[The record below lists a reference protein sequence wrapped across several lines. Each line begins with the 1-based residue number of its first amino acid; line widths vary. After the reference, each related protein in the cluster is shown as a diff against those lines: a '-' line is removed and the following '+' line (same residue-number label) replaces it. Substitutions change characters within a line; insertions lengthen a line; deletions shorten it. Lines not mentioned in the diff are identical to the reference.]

1 MNSLKSAILLLVSFL
16 LAWTAK
22 AQGYTVQGKIL
33 DSISGELLIGAT
45 VLDLDNPSKGA
56 VSDADGRFKIALSPG
71 AHRLRFS
78 YLGYSDKLILL
89 DLRRDTTLKIL
100 LTPSKIT
107 SDEVIISDVRSNDNV
122 IKNEMSR
129 VSIDANT
136 MRRLPVLFGETD
148 VLKTI
153 TLMPGIKSGG
163 EGNTGI
169 YVRGGG
175 PDQNLVLLDNGVV
188 YNASHLL
195 GFFSVFNGDVV
206 EDVEVIKG
214 GMPAEYGGRLS
225 SIIKVNTRDGDFNK
239 FHTNGGIGL
248 ISSRI
253 ATEGPIQKGKS
264 SFLLTARRTYLDA
277 VAKPFLPDSLQGNQ
291 LYFYDLNGK
300 FSFLLSNKDK
310 LTITAY
316 FGRDAFRYAPADRRD
331 FSFGVNWGNALAT
344 AVYAR
349 QVSPSLSYEASLG
362 YNDFTLSSQVDFDNI
377 IIRISSGLKDWT
389 LKNEWLYSPSKRSL
403 WKFGG
408 QYIYHTF
415 QPGILSGELDGEN
428 DIESKINSQFAH
440 EGAIYASLE
449 QKLGSRWQV
458 NAGLRYSFFNQVGPY
473 DQVIYES
480 NGVRTD
486 QIIRYAPGESIAFWD
501 GLEPRLA
508 MNYLINSEQSIK
520 ASYTRTFQYLHLA
533 TSSAATL
540 PSDLWIPSSARIAP
554 QMADQVAFGYF
565 RNFKDNLYETSVELY
580 YKPMQNQIEFKP
592 GANLFFNQNLEAEI
606 IFGEGL
612 SYGIEFFFKKRYG
625 KTTGWIGYTWS
636 KSERRFD
643 GLNDGNWFYYRYDRR
658 HDVSVVLTQELSDKW
673 DFNFVF
679 VYGTGNVI
687 TLPVGRFAYNF
698 GIDFSNQNPNFTI
711 LDLYAQANTFRMPA
725 YHRADISFNY
735 TPSGKEN
742 KRFTSTWNFS
752 IYNLYNRQNPYF
764 IYLDA
769 DRDNNRISAKMV
781 YLFPILPSVTWNFK
795 F

>member
-1 MNSLKSAILLLVSFL
+1 MNSLKSGLLFLFSILF
-16 LAWTAK
+16 AWS
-22 AQGYTVQGKIL
+22 AQGQNHLIQGKIQ
-33 DSISGELLIGAT
+33 DSLSGEVLIGAT
-45 VLDLDNPSKGA
+45 VLDLDNPSLGSS
-56 VSDADGRFKIALSPG
+56 SDANGKFKIKLAPG
-71 AHRLRFS
+71 QYRLRFS
-78 YLGYSDKLILL
+78 YVGYTDKVIQLNLQADTLL
-89 DLRRDTTLKIL
+89 LVQLK
-100 LTPSKIT
+100 PAKII
-107 SDEVIISDVRSNDNV
+107 SEEVIISDKRSNDNV
-122 IKNEMSR
+122 LKNEMSR
-129 VSIDANT
+129 ISLDAQT
-136 MRRLPVLFGETD
+136 MRKLPVLFGETD

-188 YNASHLL
+188 YNAAHLL

-206 EDVEVIKG
+206 DDVEVIKG

-225 SIIKVNTRDGDFNK
+225 SIIKVKTRDGDFNK
-239 FHTNGGIGL
+239 FRSNGGIGL
-248 ISSRI
+248 ISSRF

-264 SFLLTARRTYLDA
+264 SFLLTARRTYVDV
-277 VAKPFLPDSLQGNQ
+277 VARPLLPDSLKGNR

-300 FSFLLSNKDK
+300 FTFLLSNKDK
-310 LTITAY
+310 LTLTGY
-316 FGRDAFRYAPADRRD
+316 FGRDAFKFVPPDRGD

-344 AVYAR
+344 AVYTR

-362 YNDFTLSSQVDFDNI
+362 YNDFTLTSQVDFDNI

-389 LKNEWLYSPSKRSL
+389 LKNEWLYSPSKRTL

-415 QPGILSGELDGEN
+415 EPGILNAELDGEN
-428 DIESKINSQFAH
+428 DVRSKINNQFAH
-440 EGAIYASLE
+440 EGALYASLE
-449 QKLGSRWQV
+449 QKLGARWQV

-473 DQVIYES
+473 DQVIYEA

-508 MNYLINSEQSIK
+508 MNFLINSEQSIK

-540 PSDLWIPSSARIAP
+540 PSDLWIPSTARVAP
-554 QMADQVAFGYF
+554 QMADQVALGYF
-565 RNFKDNLYETSVELY
+565 RNFKENLYEASVELY
-580 YKPMQNQIEFKP
+580 YKPMQNQIEFRP
-592 GANLFFNQNLEAEI
+592 GANLFFNQNLESEI
-606 IFGEGL
+606 IAGEGL

-625 KTTGWIGYTWS
+625 KTTGWLGYTWS

-643 GLNDGNWFYYRYDRR
+643 GLNDGEWFYYRYDRR
-658 HDVSVVLTQELSDKW
+658 HDVSVVLTQELNDKW

-687 TLPVGRFAYNF
+687 TLPVARFAYNF
-698 GIDFSNQNPNFTI
+698 GVDLSNQSPSFSI
-711 LDLYAQANTFRMPA
+711 LDLYTRANTYRMPA

-742 KRFTSTWNFS
+742 KRFSSSWNFS
-752 IYNLYNRQNPYF
+752 IYNLYNRKNPYF

-769 DRDNNRISAKMV
+769 DRQTQRVSAKMV

>member
-1 MNSLKSAILLLVSFL
+1 MISLKSGLLFL
-16 LAWTAK
+16 FSLLFAWTANG
-22 AQGYTVQGKIL
+22 QDPTLQGKIL
-33 DSISGELLIGAT
+33 DSLSGEALIGAT
-45 VLDLDNPSKGA
+45 VLDLNNPSLGSS
-56 VSDADGRFKIALSPG
+56 SDVNGRFSLKLSKG
-71 AHRLRFS
+71 QHSLRFS
-78 YLGYSDKLILL
+78 YVGYTDKVIKLTIQHDTLIVVKLS
-89 DLRRDTTLKIL
+89 
-100 LTPSKIT
+100 PSKII
-107 SDEVIISDVRSNDNV
+107 SEEVIISDSRSNDNV
-122 IKNEMSR
+122 LKNEMSR
-129 VSIDANT
+129 VSLDAQT
-136 MRRLPVLFGETD
+136 MRKLPVLFGETD

-175 PDQNLVLLDNGVV
+175 PDQNLVLFDNGVV
-188 YNASHLL
+188 YNAAHLL

-225 SIIKVNTRDGDFNK
+225 SIIKVKTRDGDFNK
-239 FHTNGGIGL
+239 YKNSGGVGL
-248 ISSRI
+248 ISSRF

-264 SFLLTARRTYLDA
+264 SFLVTGRRTYVDV
-277 VAKPFLPDSLQGNQ
+277 VARPFLPDSLKGNQ

-300 FSFLLSNKDK
+300 FSFLLSEKDK

-316 FGRDAFRYAPADRRD
+316 FGRDAFRYVPPDRGD
-331 FSFGVNWGNALAT
+331 FNFGVNWGNALAT
-344 AVYAR
+344 AVYTR
-349 QVSPSLSYEASLG
+349 QVNSKLSYEASLG
-362 YNDFTLSSQVDFDNI
+362 YNDFTLGSEVNFDNI
-377 IIRISSGLKDWT
+377 IIRVSSGLKDWT
-389 LKNEWLYSPSKRSL
+389 LKNEWIYTPNKNSL
-403 WKFGG
+403 WKFGA

-415 QPGILSGELDGEN
+415 EPGILNAELDGEN
-428 DIESKINSQFAH
+428 DVQSRINNQFAH
-440 EGAIYASLE
+440 EGAGYVSLE
-449 QKLGSRWQV
+449 QKFGTRWQM

-486 QIIRYAPGESIAFWD
+486 QIIQYKTGESIAFWD

-508 MNYLINSEQSIK
+508 FNFLINSEQSLK

-540 PSDLWIPSSARIAP
+540 PSDLWIPSSARVAP
-554 QMADQVAFGYF
+554 QIADQVALGYF
-565 RNFKDNLYETSVELY
+565 RNFKDNLYEASAEVY
-580 YKPMQNQIEFKP
+580 YKPMQNQIEFRP

-606 IFGEGL
+606 ISGQGL
-612 SYGIEFFFKKRYG
+612 SYGVELFFKKRQG

-636 KSERRFD
+636 VSERRFD
-643 GLNDGNWFYYRYDRR
+643 GLNNGEWFYYRYDRR
-658 HDVSVVLTQELSDKW
+658 HDISFVLTQELSDKW

-679 VYGTGNVI
+679 VYGTGNII

-698 GIDFSNQNPNFTI
+698 GIDLSNQNPSFSI
-711 LDLYAQANTFRMPA
+711 LDLYTNANTYRMPA
-725 YHRADISFNY
+725 YHRADVSFNY

-742 KRFTSTWNFS
+742 KRFKSSWNFS
-752 IYNLYNRQNPYF
+752 IYNIYNRKNPYF

-769 DRDNNRISAKMV
+769 DRQTQRVSAKMV